1 MLQCAHVVSAD
12 TPGISRPA
20 RVRFVQRGNRRCD
33 TAPSISCHV
42 PSKRRSTEGPSLG
55 PDYTVVQCYCHCR
68 EQLTGTQG
76 RLLQVC
82 SCNTDNGSASGAA
95 HFRTFV
101 RAMFSGILFKG
112 LLFEARQ
119 LHTRF
124 KYLCSLHYTTH
135 TQTHTIHTA
144 MSESATLTCHIQ
156 RDVQNAW
163 AASTM
168 VRICISM
175 PSSLWGQGYVPPGL
189 ALKKFLVLPTQ
200 LYLCVLCE
208 SQNKQRL
215 FPYTTLTDWFV

>member
-1 MLQCAHVVSAD
+1 VGSRKLLYLYLFWRSENFVVSARNRIPDGAAIYRLSYCEQSFPLNCTGKRKVCMLQCAHVVSAD

-156 RDVQNAW
+156 RDVQNA
-163 AASTM
+163 
-168 VRICISM
+168 
-175 PSSLWGQGYVPPGL
+175 
-189 ALKKFLVLPTQ
+189 
-200 LYLCVLCE
+200 
-208 SQNKQRL
+208 
-215 FPYTTLTDWFV
+215 